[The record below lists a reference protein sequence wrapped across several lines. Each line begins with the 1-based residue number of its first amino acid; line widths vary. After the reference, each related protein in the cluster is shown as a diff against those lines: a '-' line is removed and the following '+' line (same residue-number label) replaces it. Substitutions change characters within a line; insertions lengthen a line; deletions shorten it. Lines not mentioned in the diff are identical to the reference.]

1 MSSIPV
7 PKTFEIFLLLQ
18 QNNMNFTPHGYSSS
32 NATLGT
38 GFFLTE
44 KEAEHQRT
52 LEILKN
58 PGSKYYIFP
67 LTIDNPAYKEKYEI

>member
-1 MSSIPV
+1 MNPIPV
-7 PKTFEIFLLLQ
+7 PKTIDIFLLLK
-18 QNNMNFTPHGYSSS
+18 QNEMNFIPCGYSSS
-32 NATLGT
+32 NATLGS

-67 LTIDNPAYKEKYEI
+67 LTIDNPAYKE